1 MTSDRPS
8 VSPQQLALDGRLGL
22 TEAAGLR
29 QHLLALD
36 RSRDLRV
43 CTDAVSHLGA
53 LCLQVL
59 VAAARDWRRAGRDF
73 QLSPRSPAVA
83 AALAQFALPPDTF
96 GPEAAPWH

>member
-8 VSPQQLALDGRLGL
+8 ASPQVLTLDGRMGL
-22 TEAAGLR
+22 TEAAPLR

-36 RSRDLRV
+36 RTRDLRV
-43 CTDAVSHLGA
+43 CADAVSHLGA

-59 VAAARDWRRAGRDF
+59 VAAARDWQRAGRDF
-73 QLSPRSPAVA
+73 QLTPRSPAVA
-83 AALAQFALPPDTF
+83 AALAQFALSPAPF